1 MPEHQLPDFLTIEEA
16 AAILRIGRTS
26 AYALARQFLA
36 SNGEVGLP
44 VVRLG
49 HQLRVPRHR
58 LEQLLG
64 GPITW
69 PVVDTLTSDTTPR
82 TSSRTTSRT
91 SSTAPSKASGT
102 SGRQSRL
109 FSVKP

>member
-1 MPEHQLPDFLTIEEA
+1 MLERQLPDFLTIEEA

-26 AYALARQFLA
+26 AYALARRFLA
-36 SNGEVGLP
+36 SDGEDGLP

-69 PVVDTLTSDTTPR
+69 PTAVTPTNTTPR
-82 TSSRTTSRT
+82 TSSRTTSPT
-91 SSTAPSKASGT
+91 SSSSPSKVSGK
-102 SGRQSRL
+102 SDRAPRL
-109 FSVKP
+109 FSV